1 MLPSSKLVS
10 PVSRSLTRSPVVLKA
25 ADACTPKLGAT
36 AATWATAPTAT
47 DGRALYAAIT
57 RWAKAPWPIPAITC
71 AAGLGVTLGAA
82 RPTDAFY
89 PRFAT
94 QAGVKYLVGTGRWA
108 TV

>member
-1 MLPSSKLVS
+1 MLPNSKLVS

-36 AATWATAPTAT
+36 ASTWATAPTAT

-82 RPTDAFY
+82 PPTIAVFRPWA
-89 PRFAT
+89 PR
-94 QAGVKYLVGTGRWA
+94 GGGRVVVGPGGW
-108 TV
+108 